1 MSILL
6 AGGAGYIG
14 SHTAVAMIDAG
25 FDVVIA
31 DNLYNSNAAVN
42 DRIEEITGTRP
53 KFYECDIR
61 DKAFVDRIFGEN
73 EIETVIHFAGLKAVG
88 ESVTMPLQYYRNNLD
103 TTLTLLEEMEK
114 NNVKNF
120 VFSSS
125 ATVYGEESPYPY
137 RETMKKGSCSNPY
150 GWTKSMIEQILTDA
164 AAANRDLSV
173 VLLRYFNPIGAHESG
188 LIGEDPMGIP
198 NNLMPFISQVAVGKR
213 DHLTVFGGDYD
224 TPDGTCRRDYLHVM
238 DLAEGHVKAAE
249 YAASHSGT
257 EIFNLGTGTPYSVLE
272 IISAFE
278 RNSGVRIPYEI
289 GERRDGDLPEFWAD
303 AAKAEQELGW
313 RAKRGIDEM
322 CRDSWN
328 WQSKNPMGYRG

>member
-25 FDVVIA
+25 FDVIIV

-42 DRIEEITGTRP
+42 DRIEEITGARP

-61 DKAFVDRIFGEN
+61 DKASTDGIFAEN

-88 ESVTMPLQYYRNNLD
+88 ESVGKPLQYYRNNLD
-103 TTLTLLEEMEK
+103 TTLTLLEVMEK
-114 NNVKNF
+114 YDVKNF

-125 ATVYGEESPYPY
+125 ATVYGEENPYPY

-164 AAANRDLSV
+164 AIANRDLSV

-213 DHLTVFGGDYD
+213 DKLTVFGGDYA

-278 RNSGVRIPYEI
+278 RNSGVKIPYEI

-303 AAKAEQELGW
+303 AAKAERELGW

-328 WQSKNPMGYRG
+328 WQRKNPTGYRG